1 MVWVPHDATDC
12 MPVRGQKALEPQRDL
27 AMATSDDHAHPGE
40 AIANVVIRVRKPSF
54 GDNRRR

>member
-1 MVWVPHDATDC
+1 

-40 AIANVVIRVRKPSF
+40 AIAKSSSLPACRPARAPTAT
-54 GDNRRR
+54 R

>member
-1 MVWVPHDATDC
+1 
-12 MPVRGQKALEPQRDL
+12 MPVRSQKPLEPQRDL
-27 AMATSDDHAHPGE
+27 AMATSDDHAHPRE